1 MIIKCMCQ
9 EVIFGNHKMITINK
23 KIESLKT
30 KDVYSILMFLLFRAE
45 EIPEYAVLSRLAY
58 VLDKEVLLSL
68 CELFGGM
75 TIKIPTMDDLE
86 KLLTAMTMYSR
97 IDLDKE
103 DKEIVFDEV
112 TEKYKNNIPP
122 STIIKLYEQLHDIME
137 NYHVS
142 T

>member
-9 EVIFGNHKMITINK
+9 EVIFGNRKMITINK

>member
-1 MIIKCMCQ
+1 MMYPMCP
-9 EVIFGNHKMITINK
+9 VGTYGNHKMITVSK
-23 KIESLKT
+23 KINSLKT

-58 VLDKEVLLSL
+58 VMDKEVLLTL

-75 TIKIPTMDDLE
+75 TIKIPTMDELE
-86 KLLTAMTMYSR
+86 KLLTAMTIYSR
-97 IDLDKE
+97 VDLDGE
-103 DKEIVFDEV
+103 DRETVFEEI

-122 STIIKLYEQLHDIME
+122 ATIIKLYEQLHDIME
-137 NYHVS
+137 NYHVG

>member
-1 MIIKCMCQ
+1 MCP
-9 EVIFGNHKMITINK
+9 VGTYGNHKMITVSK
-23 KIESLKT
+23 KINSLKT

-58 VLDKEVLLSL
+58 VMDKEVLLTL

-75 TIKIPTMDDLE
+75 TIKIPTMDELE
-86 KLLTAMTMYSR
+86 KLLTAMTIYSR
-97 IDLDKE
+97 VDLDGE
-103 DKEIVFDEV
+103 DRETVFEEI

-122 STIIKLYEQLHDIME
+122 ATIIKLYEQLHGIME
-137 NYHVS
+137 NYHVG

>member
-1 MIIKCMCQ
+1 MMCPMYL
-9 EVIFGNHKMITINK
+9 VGTYGNHRMITVNK
-23 KIESLKT
+23 KINSLKT

-58 VLDKEVLLSL
+58 VMDKEVLLTL

-75 TIKIPTMDDLE
+75 TIKIPTMDELE
-86 KLLTAMTMYSR
+86 KLLTAMTIYSR
-97 IDLDKE
+97 VDLDKE
-103 DKEIVFDEV
+103 DKEQVFEEI
-112 TEKYKNNIPP
+112 TEKYKNKIPP
-122 STIIKLYEQLHDIME
+122 VTIIKLYEQLHDIME